1 MFIKW
6 MIKKELFCDFKYEEN
21 FKFNPKNLLINLLKT
36 LKNSPFKQS
45 QISSLQISRI
55 SLLEV
60 FITMFLD
67 EFDSI
72 YKKGLIKSYVS
83 IEENRVF

>member
-36 LKNSPFKQS
+36 LKNFPLKQS

>member
-45 QISSLQISRI
+45 QISSLQISII

>member
-1 MFIKW
+1 

-45 QISSLQISRI
+45 QISSLQISII